1 MIKPLISK
9 LFSLIFLLILI
20 KTNALGN
27 NFLFDKN
34 GNFSTFEDAGPPLGI
49 MAKTKYNETVVKFED
64 SSMYIF
70 TDGITEIKDT
80 SSEMLGSEGFQNYI
94 KKYQEI
100 PNNERLKEIIN
111 DILKTGYI
119 QKDDL
124 TIVGIDGL

>member
-1 MIKPLISK
+1 MFVTMLVGIYDSNNKEVLMSSAGHEPPLI
-9 LFSLIFLLILI
+9 
-20 KTNALGN
+20 
-27 NFLFDKN
+27 FDKN

-80 SSEMLGSEGFQNYI
+80 SSEMLGSEGFKGYI
-94 KKYQEI
+94 KKYQ
-100 PNNERLKEIIN
+100 PKSNNERLKLIID
-111 DILKTGYI
+111 DILNSGKI

-124 TIVGIDGL
+124 TILVVDSQ